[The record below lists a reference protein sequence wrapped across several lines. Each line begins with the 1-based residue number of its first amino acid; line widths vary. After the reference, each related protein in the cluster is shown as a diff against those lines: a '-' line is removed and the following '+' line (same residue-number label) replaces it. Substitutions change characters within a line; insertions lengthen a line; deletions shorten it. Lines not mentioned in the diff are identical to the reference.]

1 MRPIEIAK
9 KIYDVGVNDWNI
21 EDFHGYSTPL
31 GTSYNAFLILDEK
44 VTLVDAVK
52 KEFGDQLIDNISKI
66 IDPAKIDY
74 VISNH
79 TEMDH
84 SGGLAR
90 VMHRIGED
98 KPLFCSKM
106 GAKNL
111 AKHFE
116 RPMNYRPVTNGEQL
130 NIGSRT
136 LTFLETRMVHWP
148 DSMFTYVNEDKILF
162 SSDGFGQ
169 HYAGFEKFDDVIGDE
184 VMVHAQKYFANILM
198 LYGPLILKLV
208 NKVVEMGLEIDM
220 ICPDHGVLWRKD
232 PMKIVNAYAQWSQQ
246 VPKRKAVVVY
256 DTMWHST
263 ERMADAVAEGLNAE
277 GIAVR
282 PMYLRKWHRS
292 DIMTDVLDAK
302 AVVVGSPT
310 LNNNLFP
317 TVSDFLTY
325 MKGLKPLNKIGAAFG
340 SYGWSGEA
348 PKMITKELEAM
359 NFQIVDPVRHQYV
372 PKSSDLES
380 SFELGRTIGRM
391 INEQVPDE
399 SSGG

>member
-1 MRPIEIAK
+1 MKPIEIAK
-9 KIYDVGVNDWNI
+9 NIYDVGVNDWNI

-31 GTSYNAFLILDEK
+31 GTSYNAYLIVDDK
-44 VTLVDAVK
+44 VALIDTVK
-52 KEFGDQLIDNISKI
+52 KEFADQLLANIEQI
-66 IDPAKIDY
+66 IDPRKIDY

-98 KPLFCSKM
+98 KPVYCSKM

-111 AKHFE
+111 PMHFSSKL
-116 RPMNYRPVTNGEQL
+116 NYQAVKEGEKL
-130 NIGSRT
+130 SLGRHT

-148 DSMFTYVNEDKILF
+148 DSMFTYLKEDQILF

-169 HYAGFEKFDDVIGDE
+169 HYAGFEKFDDVVGHTI
-184 VMVHAQKYFANILM
+184 MPHAKKYFANILL
-198 LYGPLILKLV
+198 LYAPLILKLV
-208 NKVVEMGLEIDM
+208 NKVSEMGIGIKM
-220 ICPDHGVLWRKD
+220 ICPDHGVIWRQD
-232 PMKIVNAYAQWSQQ
+232 PLKIINAYAQWSNQT
-246 VPKRKAVVVY
+246 PKRKAVLVY

-263 ERMADAVAEGLNAE
+263 EQMADAIAAGLNAE
-277 GIAVR
+277 GIKVR

-292 DIMTDVLDAK
+292 DIMTEVLDAK

-310 LNNNLFP
+310 LNNGLFP

-348 PKMITKELEAM
+348 AKLITQEMEGMGFEVIA
-359 NFQIVDPVRHQYV
+359 PTRHQYV
-372 PKSSDLES
+372 PNAQSREES
-380 SFELGRTIGRM
+380 YEFGRAIGRL
-391 INEQVPDE
+391 IREQVPA
-399 SSGG
+399 